1 MANKYS
7 RYLAVTPN
15 ILRAGAGKKEIT
27 IHLRQTHVR
36 KVLDA
41 IQELR
46 ICRVDGPLTL
56 YTRWQAETPPTAFRR
71 LENGDLVFEM
81 ETPFEGEYA
90 ICAGIPEADGKFRE
104 LVHFSVYALRDDLF
118 ALTPY
123 KGDFHMHSN
132 CSDGQETPAYVAA
145 TCRRTGYDFMALTD
159 HRQYAPSLTAR
170 KAMADF
176 GCDMLTCP
184 GEEVHLP
191 DDPVHII
198 NFGGKSSVN
207 DLAYNNEAKYRAE
220 VAGYMDAVPKD
231 FDPRTRFQVAAS
243 EWAFDRIREAGGI
256 AMFCHP
262 FWRPIHHNYIGED
275 VIDLLLERNKFDV
288 LEVIGGF
295 YRQDV
300 ESNMLSVSRWQ
311 EELAKGRTIPAAG
324 ISDSHGC
331 DGDLTGWYYTV
342 VFAEDLSFDAIAAA
356 IRANRCAA
364 VHYIPGTYP
373 VVAGPF
379 RLTKLIFFLLRE
391 VFPAHDELCR
401 VEGDI
406 MRRALAGAEPDAKEE
421 LARRRG
427 AVRRYMETC
436 WER

>member
-1 MANKYS
+1 
-7 RYLAVTPN
+7 
-15 ILRAGAGKKEIT
+15 
-27 IHLRQTHVR
+27 
-36 KVLDA
+36 
-41 IQELR
+41 
-46 ICRVDGPLTL
+46 
-56 YTRWQAETPPTAFRR
+56 
-71 LENGDLVFEM
+71 
-81 ETPFEGEYA
+81 
-90 ICAGIPEADGKFRE
+90 
-104 LVHFSVYALRDDLF
+104 
-118 ALTPY
+118 
-123 KGDFHMHSN
+123 
-132 CSDGQETPAYVAA
+132 
-145 TCRRTGYDFMALTD
+145 
-159 HRQYAPSLTAR
+159 
-170 KAMADF
+170 
-176 GCDMLTCP
+176 
-184 GEEVHLP
+184 
-191 DDPVHII
+191 
-198 NFGGKSSVN
+198 
-207 DLAYNNEAKYRAE
+207 
-220 VAGYMDAVPKD
+220 
-231 FDPRTRFQVAAS
+231 
-243 EWAFDRIREAGGI
+243 
-256 AMFCHP
+256 MFCHP

-275 VIDLLLERNKFDV
+275 VIDLLLERSKFDV

-295 YRQDV
+295 YRPDV

-401 VEGDI
+401 IEGDI
-406 MRRALAGAEPDAKEE
+406 MRRALAGEEPDAKEE
-421 LARRRG
+421 IARRRG